1 MGILGGPEDQNL
13 LLFFKRK
20 SGGNALTAITLT
32 TDGAAVA
39 RVLRTSPSSA
49 KLLGCEFKPL
59 DQDPARTLRELVHMQ
74 EAAGTR
80 CSALL
85 SPGAYQLLLVEAPDV
100 EPVEL
105 RAAIRWRVKDLIDFH
120 IDDAVI
126 DVFDIP
132 GQSRGRTRQM
142 YAVAARASKVKECA
156 DRIAST
162 GLELEAIDIEELAL
176 RNLTALLPE
185 DARGTALLWF
195 GDDYGLILFTRGGE
209 LFLSRRIE
217 TGAIQLFSAA
227 QEGDPTS
234 GEFGE
239 HLSELLDQITLEIQ
253 RSLDYYDSR
262 FAQPPVHGLVIAPT
276 APELPFIKDYLARNL
291 SLDIR
296 TLDLSQLFPDA
307 ALPDASTQA
316 RCLTAIGAA
325 LRLEEV
331 KL

>member
-1 MGILGGPEDQNL
+1 M
-13 LLFFKRK
+13 LFFKRK
-20 SGGNALTAITLT
+20 SGGNALTAVTLT

-49 KLLGCEFKPL
+49 KLLGCDFKPL
-59 DQDPARTLRELVHMQ
+59 GEDAARTLRELVQTH
-74 EAAGTR
+74 EATGTR
-80 CSALL
+80 GTALL
-85 SPGAYQLLLVEAPDV
+85 SPDAYQLLLVEAPDV

-126 DVFDIP
+126 DVLDIP

-142 YAVAARASKVKECA
+142 YAVAARTSKVKECA
-156 DRIAST
+156 DRMANA
-162 GLELEAIDIEELAL
+162 GLALESIDIEELAL

-195 GDDYGLILFTRGGE
+195 GDDYGLILITRGGE

-217 TGAIQLFSAA
+217 IGANQLFSAA
-227 QEGDPTS
+227 QESDPAN

-239 HLSELLDQITLEIQ
+239 HLGEYLDQVTLEIQ
-253 RSLDYYDSR
+253 RSLDYYDSH
-262 FAQPPVHGLVIAPT
+262 FAQPPVSGLVISPT

-291 SLDIR
+291 SLEIS
-296 TLDLSQLFPDA
+296 TLDLGKLFPDA
-307 ALPDASTQA
+307 TLPDASTQA